1 MIQDNMRKQT
11 KCSMN
16 YVMTNKV
23 NKIAKIPLINIY
35 EFSQESSI
43 YKQYHHFPIIG
54 IMTFF

>member
-35 EFSQESSI
+35 EFSQE
-43 YKQYHHFPIIG
+43 
-54 IMTFF
+54 